1 MLTTVHN
8 LWIQLVVK
16 ELLSSLM
23 IPSSVVSKHF
33 CDHRNGKKYAAIR
46 ALRVNLALLVQPI
59 DAQLPSP
66 PTAAISSTA
75 VSTAKRSS

>member
-1 MLTTVHN
+1 MYVDN
-8 LWIQLVVK
+8 CAQFMDSARCQGALVK
-16 ELLSSLM
+16 SYDSILCG
-23 IPSSVVSKHF
+23 KHF

-75 VSTAKRSS
+75 ISTAKRSS